1 MQVNLI
7 LSWYKGEIYVSNL
20 AENRSVAVVAPVH
33 NEESTL
39 DQCLTSVDNQKVDEI
54 IVVLDMCTDNSEMIA
69 REHAKKD
76 PRIKV
81 VTLPE
86 HNFKTNYPA
95 ETANF
100 GVSKAKSDVI
110 CFLDADTMLG
120 PNYISQ
126 LLPYLKKPVVSV
138 AGRLIFTSKRFLQF
152 RETIGG
158 TGRLFFRELW
168 EEVGGLQDIEAC
180 DTFFDLEILKRGYEF
195 KVVNRVVMYDI
206 RKYSMRKLTGKAIR
220 RGKSRRQLSQSF
232 FFMIGHGLYYLTRTP
247 FGFVELLA
255 NIIGY
260 LTTHRKASREG
271 MKLYEAKRIREI
283 IQKLRTRT
291 SQ

>member
-1 MQVNLI
+1 MI
-7 LSWYKGEIYVSNL
+7 
-20 AENRSVAVVAPVH
+20 PVH

-39 DQCLTSVDNQKVDEI
+39 DQCLTSVENQKVDEI
-54 IVVLDMCTDNSEMIA
+54 IVVLDFCTDNSEMIA

-76 PRIKV
+76 SKIKV
-81 VTLPE
+81 VTLPK
-86 HNFKTNYPA
+86 HNFTTKYPA

-110 CFLDADTMLG
+110 CILDADTVLE
-120 PNYISQ
+120 PNYISL

-138 AGRLIFTSKRFLQF
+138 VGRLIFTSKRFLRF
-152 RETIGG
+152 RETNGA
-158 TGRLFFRELW
+158 TGKLFLREVW
-168 EEVGGLQDIEAC
+168 NEVGGMQDIDAC
-180 DTFFDLEILKRGYEF
+180 DTFFDLETMKKGYES
-195 KVVNRVVMYDI
+195 KVVNNVIMFDI
-206 RKYSMRKLTGKAIR
+206 RKYSIRKLTLKAIR
-220 RGKSRRQLSQSF
+220 IGRGRKQLGQSF

-260 LTTHRKASREG
+260 LTTHRRVSREG

-283 IQKLRTRT
+283 IQKLPRGVFT
-291 SQ
+291 QGDIK

>member
-1 MQVNLI
+1 
-7 LSWYKGEIYVSNL
+7 VSKI
-20 AENRSVAVVAPVH
+20 AEKRSVAVVTPVH

-39 DQCLTSVDNQKVDEI
+39 DHCLTSVENQKVDEI
-54 IVVLDMCTDNSEMIA
+54 IVVLDLCTDNSEMIA

-81 VTLPE
+81 VTLFQ

-110 CFLDADTMLG
+110 CFVDADTVLG
-120 PNYISQ
+120 PNYISL
-126 LLPYLKKPVVSV
+126 LLPYLKRPVVSV
-138 AGRLIFTSKRFLQF
+138 AGRLIPTSKRFLQF

-158 TGRLFFRELW
+158 TGRLFLREVW
-168 EEVGGLQDIEAC
+168 GKTGGLQDIEAC
-180 DTFFDLEILKRGYEF
+180 DTFFDLEMLKRGYEF
-195 KVVNRVVMYDI
+195 KVVNKVVMFDI
-206 RKYSMRKLTGKAIR
+206 RKYSMRNLTVKAIR
-220 RGKSRRQLSQSF
+220 IGRGRRQLGQSF

-260 LTTHRKASREG
+260 FTTHTRASREG

-283 IQKLRTRT
+283 IQKLHMPTY
-291 SQ
+291 Q

>member
-1 MQVNLI
+1 
-7 LSWYKGEIYVSNL
+7 
-20 AENRSVAVVAPVH
+20 
-33 NEESTL
+33 
-39 DQCLTSVDNQKVDEI
+39 VDEI
-54 IVVLDMCTDNSEMIA
+54 VVVLDKCSDCSPKIAEKHASE
-69 REHAKKD
+69 D
-76 PRIKV
+76 PRVKV
-81 VTLPE
+81 LTLDK
-86 HNFKTNYPA
+86 HKFKTQYMA
-95 ETANF
+95 ETVNV
-100 GVSKAKSDVI
+100 GISEAKSDVTG
-110 CFLDADTMLG
+110 FVDADTMLG

-138 AGRLIFTSKRFLQF
+138 AGRLIFTSKRFLHF

-168 EEVGGLQDIEAC
+168 EEVGGLQDVEAC

-195 KVVNRVVMYDI
+195 KVIEKAVMYDI
-206 RKYSMRKLTGKAIR
+206 RKYSMRKLTGQAIR
-220 RGKSRRQLSQSF
+220 RGKGRRQLSQSF

-260 LTTHRKASREG
+260 LTTDRKASRAG